1 VKLVHA
7 SILLLALA
15 GSSPAFSQSEGQPEW
30 IADARQV
37 AAQEGISVGEAVRRF
52 QLSEK
57 AGRLQDRFLREDP
70 DTFAGMEIVASGKS
84 YRIKAYFTADPAG
97 KINAKA
103 TDPDLKSVMEG
114 VEVRRSL
121 GQLASLRAQFNQ
133 DLRKLSRK
141 FMSWTDVTSNV
152 LVYGFTNLAEAKQA
166 MAAAGIAVPDGVRLE
181 EVAGF
186 PVPIVALNGGSPI
199 TNGVGQKCT
208 TSFAVRNYS
217 GVRGIASAGHCP
229 RDDWTYNAT
238 ALTTQ
243 LRAYSGNAD
252 IMWLRSPTGTTD
264 NFTYPNVAYLGPTS
278 GNRTVTSV
286 RGWSLQLN
294 NDPMCWYGQ
303 VTNTSICGNI
313 FNRDVWWDDPTTAT
327 VGDNVGPF
335 VWVKKAGM
343 AVVCQGG
350 DSGGPV
356 MSTNSAAGMMTNC
369 SSNTGGPDMY
379 YMPAD
384 RFNAV
389 SVVIQTTP

>member
-1 VKLVHA
+1 VKHFHA

-15 GSSPAFSQSEGQPEW
+15 GSSGALAQPEGQPEW
-30 IADARQV
+30 IADAKQL

-57 AGRLQDRFLREDP
+57 AGRLQERFLREDA
-70 DTFAGMEIVASGKS
+70 DTFAGMEVVSRGAS
-84 YRIKAYFTADPAG
+84 YRIKVYFTADAAG

-103 TDPDLKSVMEG
+103 TDPELKSVLEG
-114 VEVRRSL
+114 AGARRSL
-121 GQLASLRAQFNQ
+121 GQLSAIRAQFNQ
-133 DLRKLSRK
+133 ELRKLGRK
-141 FMSWTDVTSNV
+141 FMSWTDVADNV

-166 MAAAGIAVPDGVRLE
+166 MASAGISVPDGVRLV

-186 PVPIVALNGGSPI
+186 PVPVAALNGGSPI

-208 TSFAVRNYS
+208 TSFVVRDYS
-217 GVRGIASAGHCP
+217 GVRGIATAGHCT
-229 RDDWTYNAT
+229 RDDWKYNAV

-243 LRAYSGNAD
+243 MRAYSGNND
-252 IMWLRSPTGTTD
+252 VMWLRSPITGGD
-264 NFTYPNVAYLGPTS
+264 NFTYTNVAYLGPTS

-294 NDPMCWYGQ
+294 GDAMCWYGQ

-313 FNRDVWWDDPTTAT
+313 YNRDVWWDDPTTAT

-335 VWVKKAGM
+335 VWVKKSGM

-369 SSNTGGPDMY
+369 TSTSGGPDMY
-379 YMPAD
+379 YMPAE
-384 RFNAV
+384 RFSAV